1 MFGSSRAWPGKR
13 HWTLLRADGRRA
25 AMTVVTKFKYLGV
38 ELHGDADVTAAVAH
52 RHSRMVA
59 AQAAVNRRLKELRI
73 PYDQWS

>member
-1 MFGSSRAWPGKR
+1 
-13 HWTLLRADGRRA
+13 
-25 AMTVVTKFKYLGV
+25 MTVVTKFKYLGV